1 MNFLQMLKGIK
12 NPKEAAMRLMREN
25 PNTNNPIMKNLMD
38 MAEKE
43 DGKGIEKFARNL
55 FKEQGKDF
63 DKEFEKFMK
72 NFK

>member
-12 NPKEAAMRLMREN
+12 NPKEAAMRMMREN

-38 MAEKE
+38 MAEKG

-63 DKEFEKFMK
+63 DKEFENFMK

>member
-12 NPKEAAMRLMREN
+12 NPKEAAMKMMREN
-25 PNTNNPIMKNLMD
+25 ATNPIMKNLIA

-43 DGKGIEKFARNL
+43 DNKGIEKFARNL

-63 DKEFEKFMK
+63 DKEFENFMK

>member
-12 NPKEAAMRLMREN
+12 NPKEAAMKMMREN
-25 PNTNNPIMKNLMD
+25 PNINNPIMKNLMD
-38 MAEKE
+38 MAEKG

-63 DKEFEKFMK
+63 DKEFENFMK

>member
-12 NPKEAAMRLMREN
+12 NPKEAAMRMMREN
-25 PNTNNPIMKNLMD
+25 PNINNPIMKDLMN
-38 MAEKE
+38 MAEKG

-63 DKEFEKFMK
+63 DKEFENFMK

>member
-1 MNFLQMLKGIK
+1 MVG
-12 NPKEAAMRLMREN
+12 
-25 PNTNNPIMKNLMD
+25 MKNLMD

-43 DGKGIEKFARNL
+43 DNKGIEKFARNL

-63 DKEFEKFMK
+63 DKEFENFMK

>member
-12 NPKEAAMRLMREN
+12 NPKEAAMRMMREN
-25 PNTNNPIMKNLMD
+25 PNINNPIMKNLMD
-38 MAEKE
+38 MAEKG

-63 DKEFEKFMK
+63 DKEFENFMK

>member
-12 NPKEAAMRLMREN
+12 NPKEAAMKMMREN
-25 PNTNNPIMKNLMD
+25 PNINNPIMKNLMN
-38 MAEKE
+38 MAEKG

-63 DKEFEKFMK
+63 DKEFENFMK